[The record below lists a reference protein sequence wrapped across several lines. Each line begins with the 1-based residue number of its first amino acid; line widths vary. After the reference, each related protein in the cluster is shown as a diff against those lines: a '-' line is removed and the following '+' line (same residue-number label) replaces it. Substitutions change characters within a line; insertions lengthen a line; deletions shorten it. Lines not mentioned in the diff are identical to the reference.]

1 MNLVDQHHYDVGIAS
16 ACDALAVSRATWY
29 RRRAKN
35 AKSVSCDG
43 TSLMDAARR
52 FHPRRISCLDRT
64 RILKTLCSDRFLDM
78 TPRGAHAALLS
89 QGTHLC
95 SVRTMYRI
103 LAQSKAIRERRRI
116 ATHPQAEI
124 PRLLATRSNQVWT
137 WDITKLPA
145 AIGGYYNLYVIL
157 DLYSR
162 CVVGWRL
169 SRSESGALA
178 AMFVRE
184 TILAHGVDPDGLT
197 IHADRGAAMTSHHLS
212 QCLADMNI
220 AQSHSRPRTSNDN
233 AYSESQFKTLKY
245 GPAWPDR
252 RMTFDEWQDW
262 CPIAFDWYNNRH
274 HHEGIAYFTPSQVH
288 RGEHLQLH
296 RVRQNA
302 LDQFW
307 KPHPER
313 FVRGRPQAPSLPDQ
327 VWINRPQSPKQTT
340 NRTDQKVAIS

>member
-1 MNLVDQHHYDVGIAS
+1 MNLVDQHHHDVGIAP

-89 QGTHLC
+89 QGTYLC

-124 PRLLATRSNQVWT
+124 PRLRATRPNQVWT

-145 AIGGYYNLYVIL
+145 AIGGYYNLYVII

-169 SRSESGALA
+169 STTETGALA
-178 AMFVRE
+178 AM
-184 TILAHGVDPDGLT
+184 
-197 IHADRGAAMTSHHLS
+197 TSRSLS
-212 QCLADMNI
+212 QCLAELNI
-220 AQSHSRPRTSNDN
+220 TQSHSRPRTSNDN

-307 KPHPER
+307 KQHPER
-313 FVRGRPQAPSLPDQ
+313 FVRGRPRAPSLPDQ
-327 VWINRPQSPKQTT
+327 VWINRPQSHEQTT

>member
-1 MNLVDQHHYDVGIAS
+1 MNLVDQHHHDVGIAP

-89 QGTHLC
+89 QGTYLC

-103 LAQSKAIRERRRI
+103 LAQKKAIRERRRI
-116 ATHPQAEI
+116 ATHPQAAI
-124 PRLLATRSNQVWT
+124 PRLRATRPNQVWT

-145 AIGGYYNLYVIL
+145 AIGGYYNLYVII

-169 SRSESGALA
+169 STTETGALA
-178 AMFVRE
+178 AMLVRE
-184 TILAHGVDPDGLT
+184 TILEHDVDPCGLS
-197 IHADRGAAMTSHHLS
+197 IHADRGAAMTSRHLS
-212 QCLADMNI
+212 QYLCEMNI
-220 AQSHSRPRTSNDN
+220 TQSHSRPCTSNAN
-233 AYSESQFKTLKY
+233 AYSES
-245 GPAWPDR
+245 
-252 RMTFDEWQDW
+252 
-262 CPIAFDWYNNRH
+262 
-274 HHEGIAYFTPSQVH
+274 
-288 RGEHLQLH
+288 
-296 RVRQNA
+296 
-302 LDQFW
+302 
-307 KPHPER
+307 
-313 FVRGRPQAPSLPDQ
+313 
-327 VWINRPQSPKQTT
+327 
-340 NRTDQKVAIS
+340 